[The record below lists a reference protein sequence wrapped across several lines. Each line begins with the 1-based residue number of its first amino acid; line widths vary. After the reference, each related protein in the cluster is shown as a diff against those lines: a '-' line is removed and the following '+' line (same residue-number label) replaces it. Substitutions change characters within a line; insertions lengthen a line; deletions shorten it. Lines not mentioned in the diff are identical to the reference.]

1 MTFESK
7 QRLRFAAFDYLAANI
22 GVIVFNVLRFYSL
35 PEGFDTRPLELWL
48 LHDPA
53 ILLGQLLFP
62 LTLMGLHWLSGFY
75 NSVGAKSRFDLIATA
90 ATSGLIATLLI
101 FFVALINDR
110 IPERM
115 QNYELLLLLWGLLT
129 VPTIISR
136 ELVNRVAVCA
146 IRSGRYFVP
155 AVIIG
160 TGAAARALAAR
171 IKRSRRHTEVRI
183 LDFVNA
189 THPKDMAQAILKQN
203 PKMLIVSA
211 DAGIKGPNSQLLA
224 PLFATGIDIYMPL
237 NIYRTISPMARL
249 QTIVGEPLI
258 NISNANLPPST
269 VNIKRAADV
278 FTSILALLVLS
289 PLFALLAILIK
300 RDSRGP
306 VFYLQELVGF
316 RGKAFKI
323 IKFRTMRID
332 AERHGPMLSSL
343 DDERITP
350 LGRVLRKYR
359 LDELPQFWNVLRGDM
374 SVVGPRPERQ
384 YFASQIAARVPQ
396 YHLIYQVRPGI
407 TSWGMVKFGYA
418 SNVDQMIE
426 RLQYEL
432 LYIENIS
439 LGVDLKILF
448 YTAITVITGKG
459 V

>member
-7 QRLRFAAFDYLAANI
+7 QRLRFVAFDYLAANV
-22 GVIVFNVLRFYSL
+22 GVMVFNVLRFYSL
-35 PEGFDTRPLELWL
+35 PEGFDPRPLELWL

-62 LTLMGLHWLSGFY
+62 IALMGLHWLSGFY
-75 NSVGAKSRFDLIATA
+75 NSISAKSRFDLMVTATTA
-90 ATSGLIATLLI
+90 GFLTTLLI
-101 FFVALINDR
+101 FFAVLINDR
-110 IPERM
+110 IPERL
-115 QNYELLLLLWGLLT
+115 QNYELLLLLWTLLT
-129 VPTIISR
+129 VPTIVSR
-136 ELVNRVAVCA
+136 ELVNRVAVRA
-146 IRSGRYFVP
+146 IRAGRFFIP

-160 TGAAARALAAR
+160 TGAAAQALAKR
-171 IKRSRRHTEVRI
+171 LSRSRRHTEVRI
-183 LDFVNA
+183 LDFVDS
-189 THPKDMAQAILKQN
+189 THAKTMARNILKLK

-211 DAGIKGPNSQLLA
+211 DAGIKGPSSQLLSQ
-224 PLFATGIDIYMPL
+224 LFAFGIDIYMPL
-237 NIYRTISPMARL
+237 NIYRTISPMARM
-249 QTIVGEPLI
+249 QAIVGEPLI
-258 NISNANLPPST
+258 NISNANLAPST
-269 VNIKRAADV
+269 VNIKRVADV
-278 FTSILALLVLS
+278 LTAVAALVVLS

-306 VFYLQELVGF
+306 VFYRQERVGYH
-316 RGKAFKI
+316 GKSFKI
-323 IKFRTMRID
+323 IKFRTMRVD
-332 AERHGPMLSSL
+332 AEQHGPMLSSL

-359 LDELPQFWNVLRGDM
+359 LDELPQFWNVIRGDM

-396 YHLIYQVRPGI
+396 YNLIYQVRPGI

-426 RLQYEL
+426 RLQYDL

-448 YTAITVITGKG
+448 YTVITVITGKG